1 MPRIRAILLQTVPI
15 RARLVGSRRGK
26 SGRNIA
32 VPAKFINPLEKQLR
46 QDHPT
51 GHRTV
56 RHVTVEDAAGQRI
69 DNYLLG
75 VMRGVPRSR
84 VYGMLRK
91 GEVRVNRG
99 RVRADYRL
107 KAGDVVRL
115 PPWHAPPPGTLAAPS
130 RAALDALEGRI
141 LYQDDA
147 LIVLD
152 KPAGLAVHGGS
163 GVASGVIEQLRVL
176 FPNERRL
183 ELVHRLDRDTSGCL
197 VLARKRSTLL
207 ALHAAFR
214 DGTVAKTYDA
224 LVYGIWPPRL
234 RAVRAELTRYVTRS
248 GERRVRVASDGKPA
262 YTEFSVRESCAAA
275 SWINAYPHTGRTHQ
289 IRVHCTTSGHPLV
302 GDEKYAADSQL
313 SMSRALDVQ
322 RLCLHASA
330 LELPVDG
337 ALRRFAAPI
346 PADFERAWQA
356 LKRSCA

>member
-1 MPRIRAILLQTVPI
+1 MK
-15 RARLVGSRRGK
+15 SRRGK
-26 SGRNIA
+26 GGRNIA
-32 VPAKFINPLEKQLR
+32 VPAKFINPLENQLP
-46 QDHPT
+46 QNDA
-51 GHRTV
+51 GEHRAV
-56 RHVTVEDAAGQRI
+56 RHVTVGDAAGQRI

-115 PPWHAPPPGTLAAPS
+115 PPWHASPPSAQAQPS
-130 RAALDALEGRI
+130 RAALATLERRI

-163 GVASGVIEQLRVL
+163 GVTSGVIEQLRIL
-176 FPNERRL
+176 FPDERRL

-207 ALHAAFR
+207 ELHAAFR

-224 LVYGIWPPRL
+224 LVYGIWPSRL
-234 RAVRAELTRYVTRS
+234 RAVRAELTRFVTRS
-248 GERRVRVASDGKPA
+248 GERRVRVAADGKPA
-262 YTEFSVRESCAAA
+262 YTEFAVLQSCAAA
-275 SWINAYPHTGRTHQ
+275 SWINAHPHTGRTHQ
-289 IRVHCTTSGHPLV
+289 IRVHCTTSGHPIV
-302 GDEKYAADSQL
+302 GDDKYAADSQL
-313 SMSRALDVQ
+313 SSSRALGIA
-322 RLCLHASA
+322 RLCLHASS
-330 LELPVDG
+330 LELPIGGVS
-337 ALRRFAAPI
+337 RRFAAPI
-346 PADFERAWQA
+346 PADFEGAWQA
-356 LKRSCA
+356 LERSCK